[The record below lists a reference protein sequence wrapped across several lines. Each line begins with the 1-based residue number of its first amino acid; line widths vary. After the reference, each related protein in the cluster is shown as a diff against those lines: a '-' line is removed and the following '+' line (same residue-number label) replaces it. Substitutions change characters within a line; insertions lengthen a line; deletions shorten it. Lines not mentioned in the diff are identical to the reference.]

1 MFQSIKDGKHGT
13 AVWDVLSV
21 EVIVSNIII
30 QLSPQ
35 FTLLT
40 IRLLSKYMFLV
51 RPKISIRVFDKILYN
66 EIKISDVC
74 HK

>member
-51 RPKISIRVFDKILYN
+51 RPKIRVFDKILYN
-66 EIKISDVC
+66 EIKISDSA
-74 HK
+74 HQ